1 MEVDRL
7 TIVASTTHS
16 RWTLTPDSDAMRW
29 DLRLVDDTL
38 GEQLCFPLYEDEMA
52 ALQLALSIIIP
63 GGRLT

>member
-1 MEVDRL
+1 
-7 TIVASTTHS
+7 
-16 RWTLTPDSDAMRW
+16 MRW

-63 GGRLT
+63 EED